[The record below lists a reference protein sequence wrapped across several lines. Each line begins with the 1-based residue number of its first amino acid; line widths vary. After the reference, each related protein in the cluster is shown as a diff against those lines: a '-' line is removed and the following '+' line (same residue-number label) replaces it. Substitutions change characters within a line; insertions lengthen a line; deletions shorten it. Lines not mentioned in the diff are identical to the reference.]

1 MPLSQAGHRTGPAIM
16 LIVGFAN
23 SGKTQLMTR
32 LIEVL
37 SLRGLRVGAVKH
49 HGHNA
54 PSAVRPD
61 FEPEFKMDQPGKD
74 TWKYRQAGA
83 KAAVISSRFGIGMVR
98 DVDHDHELTE
108 LTHLMPDMDIV
119 LAEGYKRSDHPK
131 IEVFRPENGK
141 PPACRYDRNLI
152 AVVSDTPLDWDVPQ
166 FGTDAAHALADFIL
180 HHLKLTASAPAGAAR
195 TQTD

>member
-1 MPLSQAGHRTGPAIM
+1 MPLSQAGPRTGPAIM

-23 SGKTQLMTR
+23 SGKTRLMTR

-49 HGHNA
+49 HGHTVA
-54 PSAVRPD
+54 SGVRSD
-61 FEPEFKMDQPGKD
+61 FEMDQPGKD

-83 KAAVISSRFGIGMVR
+83 RAAVISSRFGIGMVR
-98 DVDHDHELTE
+98 DVDHDHEIPE
-108 LTHLMPDMDIV
+108 LIGLMPDMDIV

-141 PPACRYDRNLI
+141 PPACRYNRNLI

-166 FGTDAAHALADFIL
+166 FGTDAADALADFIL